1 MALEGTLRDF
11 SLADIF
17 QLIGLQRKTGVLT
30 LRSKEDTVTVTF
42 LDGKVVGAD
51 SLDRRLENR
60 LGSVLIRTGYLTQ
73 DQLNRA
79 LEIQRETLQR
89 LGFIL
94 THYGIISA
102 ESLKEAIQLQIT
114 QIVYRLFRWHD
125 GDYHFSQET
134 TIEYDRDNVTP
145 ISAESILMEGARM
158 IDEWPIIEKRIRS
171 YDMVFRKKLTDQEI
185 VVVGAEDADEIDFDG
200 TASRKRKGGFTES
213 IRITQEEKMIYSMVD
228 GTMTVGEIVEVSR
241 LPEFDTNKAL
251 YELLT
256 RDLIEEV
263 RGASAAAVLQQATPV
278 DESEVAETP
287 VPLPLVLILV
297 VLAIGSL
304 VTSVRNPLNSIRPL
318 TGGVSSVTATR
329 KADLAAA
336 HRNHRP
342 GAREIQRR
350 AGPPADRAL
359 RARPALHR
367 CLAAPRSVGQPV
379 QIPATRESLSRD
391 RVLRRW
397 TAGHGS
403 LPGTRCGWAFR
414 SGRHEDGDGR
424 DHFGRIAWSAVAA
437 ATAFV
442 CSCRA

>member
-79 LEIQRETLQR
+79 LEIQKETLQR

-185 VVVGAEDADEIDFDG
+185 VVVGADDADEIDFDG
-200 TASRKRKGGFTES
+200 NSAKKRKGGFTES
-213 IRITQEEKMIYSMVD
+213 IRITQEEKSIYSMVD

-278 DESEVAETP
+278 DEFEVAETP

-297 VLAIGSL
+297 VLAIASL
-304 VTSVRNPLNSIRPL
+304 VTSVKNPLNNIRPL
-318 TGGVSSVTATR
+318 TGGLSAVSATR
-329 KADLAAA
+329 KAISLQRVEAIGQALEKFNDVNGRLPAELKELAPHYIGASLLRDPWGNSYKYLQPANRYLVIGFSADGRPDTDLYLERVVGGPA
-336 HRNHRP
+336 
-342 GAREIQRR
+342 
-350 AGPPADRAL
+350 PPA
-359 RARPALHR
+359 
-367 CLAAPRSVGQPV
+367 
-379 QIPATRESLSRD
+379 ATKVETGGITL
-391 RVLRRW
+391 V
-397 TAGHGS
+397 
-403 LPGTRCGWAFR
+403 
-414 SGRHEDGDGR
+414 E
-424 DHFGRIAWSAVAA
+424 
-437 ATAFV
+437 
-442 CSCRA
+442 

>member
-79 LEIQRETLQR
+79 LEIQKETLQR

-102 ESLKEAIQLQIT
+102 ESLREAIQLQIT

-185 VVVGAEDADEIDFDG
+185 VVVGADDADEIDFDG
-200 TASRKRKGGFTES
+200 SAKKKKGGLTES
-213 IRITQEEKMIYSMVD
+213 IRITQEEKAIYAMVD

-241 LPEFDTNKAL
+241 LSEFDTNKAL

-263 RGASAAAVLQQATPV
+263 RGASAAAVLQQATPM
-278 DESEVAETP
+278 DEFEVAETP

-297 VLAIGSL
+297 VLAIASL
-304 VTSVRNPLNSIRPL
+304 VTSVRNPLNNIRPL
-318 TGGVSSVTATR
+318 NGGMSSIGATR
-329 KADLAAA
+329 KAISLQRIESIGQALEKFNDVNGRLPAELDELVPHYISGALLKDPWGNAYKYLQPANRYLVIGFSADGRPDTDLYLERVVGGPA
-336 HRNHRP
+336 
-342 GAREIQRR
+342 
-350 AGPPADRAL
+350 PPA
-359 RARPALHR
+359 
-367 CLAAPRSVGQPV
+367 
-379 QIPATRESLSRD
+379 ATKVETGGITL
-391 RVLRRW
+391 V
-397 TAGHGS
+397 
-403 LPGTRCGWAFR
+403 
-414 SGRHEDGDGR
+414 E
-424 DHFGRIAWSAVAA
+424 
-437 ATAFV
+437 
-442 CSCRA
+442 